1 MGTNRTGSFALGFGR
16 GLFTRT
22 TNSLIVLGVVSCF
35 AVTGFAIAATGAGA
49 ALSAPPDNVSVN
61 RTHKSD
67 RFSLM
72 SKSTAPV
79 SSSAVTTPSRPPIG
93 CESAFSR
100 VADPARAHIFGRCVS

>member
-1 MGTNRTGSFALGFGR
+1 MGTNCTRNFALR
-16 GLFTRT
+16 SRSGLFTNT
-22 TNSLIVLGVVSCF
+22 TNSLVVIGVVSCF

-49 ALSAPPDNVSVN
+49 ALSAQPDIVSVN

-67 RFSLM
+67 RLSLM

-79 SSSAVTTPSRPPIG
+79 SSAVTALSRPPIG